1 MNKKILSLLFCL
13 LPIFANVNAQHETIL
28 INGFTINIK
37 LGNIIENDTDVIV
50 NSANSQL
57 KRGGGLCGQ
66 IFRRSQENGKLL
78 KEICETK
85 NKDNID
91 IADVVETDPC
101 GLEKFKKIYHVI
113 PPNFNKHNPMQSS
126 IPFDEKG
133 KELLEKCYENILKK
147 AVISGSGS
155 ISIPF
160 LSAGNFKRSFFD
172 LPDMAM
178 IAIESIKKFCKSNK
192 NTNLVIDFFCFD
204 PFTYELVM
212 YPAWSK
218 IRLIKLK
225 RQMKKMVSVFR
236 SMHGNMSKFEM
247 SSFMQSCLDGVL
259 LEEEEEENEPQS
271 NFVASSL
278 NSLRSLLSK

>member
-1 MNKKILSLLFCL
+1 
-13 LPIFANVNAQHETIL
+13 
-28 INGFTINIK
+28 
-37 LGNIIENDTDVIV
+37 
-50 NSANSQL
+50 
-57 KRGGGLCGQ
+57 
-66 IFRRSQENGKLL
+66 
-78 KEICETK
+78 
-85 NKDNID
+85 
-91 IADVVETDPC
+91 
-101 GLEKFKKIYHVI
+101 
-113 PPNFNKHNPMQSS
+113 MQSS

-204 PFTYELVM
+204 PFT
-212 YPAWSK
+212 
-218 IRLIKLK
+218 
-225 RQMKKMVSVFR
+225 
-236 SMHGNMSKFEM
+236 HGNMSKFEM